1 MERKNLTSSP
11 NESGDFNPFPTGL
24 RSGSSELRFTVHRP
38 PTGEVSPCSHRPSGG
53 DVACSVDVGVA
64 PPGIAGF
71 ALENRLALPV
81 SGGDVPARATGQPL
95 LQRLQPLGLT
105 RRETRRV
112 KQLAGRQCGG
122 YGNTAV
128 DANHAAVTGAGDR
141 VGNMC
146 ERDMP
151 AASPITSNPVGLHTH
166 RHRTRQAKPHPPNL
180 RHPDPTRAPVQRFDL
195 MRLHS
200 DLPKPFMHTGF
211 APLRLAMCVIEEAL
225 HGLGGIPQRLLLHR
239 LTSGPKPPVF
249 GACLRQLPALLQ
261 VAGSLTVALPVLLL
275 LHRQIP
281 HIPRIPAVR
290 QQCLLLLRSRQQSK
304 PRHSRTV
311 TTTTDIRRRSTPTRV
326 GIGIRPGLKSK
337 ASNKR
342 RSI

>member
-122 YGNTAV
+122 YGNTTV

-180 RHPDPTRAPVQRFDL
+180 RHPDPT
-195 MRLHS
+195 
-200 DLPKPFMHTGF
+200 
-211 APLRLAMCVIEEAL
+211 
-225 HGLGGIPQRLLLHR
+225 
-239 LTSGPKPPVF
+239 
-249 GACLRQLPALLQ
+249 
-261 VAGSLTVALPVLLL
+261 

-281 HIPRIPAVR
+281 HIPRIPTVR